1 MSMMIR
7 TTRALL
13 LVLGGLAIA
22 PGVSAQ
28 TPTLDDVMARHLQA
42 LGGRD
47 KIEALKTVT
56 KKGIY
61 VYNGLEFPLV
71 AYHARVA
78 KSREEIVGLSHW
90 ATKPRPG
97 ITVVRAVDGEK
108 AWMSGHE
115 RAMEPTLLATEETA
129 DAILIADFDGPLLDS
144 GAASARLEL
153 IGRVTDEGEDLF
165 QIRVVRASGTTEDVY
180 VSAVNH
186 LIRRRNL
193 IAKEGAA
200 RGGFQKPQVIHYDD
214 YRVVAGVRLPFSIQ
228 VDEALFSREYRFET
242 MEANSSLA
250 DTLFVPP
257 ADVKPPAPR
266 Q

>member
-1 MSMMIR
+1 MMM
-7 TTRALL
+7 TTIRALML
-13 LVLGGLAIA
+13 MLGALAISSGA
-22 PGVSAQ
+22 SAQ
-28 TPTLDDVMARHLQA
+28 TSTLDDVMTRHLQA

-47 KIEALKTVT
+47 KIEALKTLT

-71 AYHARVA
+71 SYHARDA

-97 ITVVRAVDGEK
+97 ITVVRAVDGER

-115 RAMEPTLLATEETA
+115 RAMEPTLLPAEETA
-129 DAILIADFDGPLLDS
+129 DAVLIADFDGPLLDS
-144 GAASARLEL
+144 TAAGPNLEL

-165 QIRVVRASGTTEDVY
+165 QIRVVRASGATEDVY
-180 VSAVNH
+180 LSASNH

-193 IAKEGAA
+193 IAKQGAA

-214 YRVVAGVRLPFSIQ
+214 YRVVGGVRLPFSIQ
-228 VDEALFSREYRFET
+228 IDEALFSREYRFEA
-242 MEANSSLA
+242 MEANATLA
-250 DTLFVPP
+250 DALFAPP
-257 ADVKPPAPR
+257 KDVKPPAPR
-266 Q
+266 S